1 MILVDN
7 TQVLMSSI
15 FAQHRDVAAIDED
28 LVRHMVLNTY
38 RMYRKKFFREYGELV
53 ICEDGGASWR
63 RDFFPLYKAKRRAD
77 RKENPEQWE
86 RFYDIINRIRAEVAE
101 IFPYRNMLVQGCE
114 ADDIIAFLAKR
125 YAPSEKVLIL
135 SGDKDFGQLQIH
147 PNVVQYSPLLKKFV
161 EVDAPQK
168 FLLEHIVRG
177 DSSDGVPN
185 ILSDDDC
192 FMAEDK
198 RQKPVTQKRMD
209 EILKE
214 YADTGKVSDKYAANW
229 NRNSTLINLL
239 NIPHEYESKIESEWN
254 KPFTPSRAKI
264 LNYMIEKGLRNLI
277 EDIGDF

>member
-38 RMYRKKFFREYGELV
+38 RMYRKNFFREYGELV
-53 ICEDGGASWR
+53 ICQDGGASWR

-77 RKENPEQWE
+77 RKENEAQWD
-86 RFYDIINRIRAEVAE
+86 RFYDIINRIRDEVAQH
-101 IFPYRNMLVQGCE
+101 FPYRNMIVQGCE
-114 ADDIIAFLAKR
+114 ADDIIAYLVKR
-125 YAPSEKVLIL
+125 FAPTEKILIL

-147 PNVVQYSPLLKKFV
+147 SSVAQYSPLQKKFV
-161 EVDAPQK
+161 EVGNPKQ
-168 FLLEHIVRG
+168 FLLEHIIKG

-198 RQKPVTQKRMD
+198 RQKPITKKRMD
-209 EILKE
+209 EFLQA
-214 YADTGKVSDKYAANW
+214 YSQSGQVQDKYAANW
-229 NRNSTLINLL
+229 NRNKTLIDLL
-239 NIPHEYESKIESEWN
+239 HIPSEYESKIESEWN

-264 LNYMIEKGLRNLI
+264 LNYMIEKGLRNLVG
-277 EDIGDF
+277 DIQDF

>member
-101 IFPYRNMLVQGCE
+101 VFPYRNMLVQGCE

-147 PNVVQYSPLLKKFV
+147 PNVAQYSPLLKKFV
-161 EVDAPQK
+161 EVDAPQQ

>member
-53 ICEDGGASWR
+53 ICQDGGASWR
-63 RDFFPLYKAKRRAD
+63 RQFFPLYKAKRRAD
-77 RKENPEQWE
+77 RKENEAQWD
-86 RFYDIINRIRAEVAE
+86 RFYEIINRIRDEVAE
-101 IFPYRNMLVQGCE
+101 HFPYRNMIVPGCE
-114 ADDIIAFLAKR
+114 ADDIIAYLVKR
-125 YAPSEKVLIL
+125 FAPTEKILVL

-147 PNVVQYSPLLKKFV
+147 SNVRQYSPLLKKFV
-161 EVDAPQK
+161 EVDNPKQ
-168 FLLEHIVRG
+168 FLLEHIIRG

-198 RQKPVTQKRMD
+198 RQKPITKKRMD
-209 EILKE
+209 EFLQA
-214 YADTGKVSDKYAANW
+214 YSQTGQVQDKYAANW
-229 NRNSTLINLL
+229 NRNKTLIDLL
-239 NIPHEYESKIESEWN
+239 HIPSEYESKIESEWN
-254 KPFTPSRAKI
+254 KPFTPSRGKI
-264 LNYMIEKGLRNLI
+264 LNYMIEKGLRNLVG
-277 EDIGDF
+277 DIQDF